1 MLNVNK
7 IFTEVIQMK
16 FNLTITDMNEEEFTS
31 VYHAIHTPKGDND
44 TVVTEPSDET
54 INFDVD
60 GLQWDA
66 RIHSSNHKINS
77 DGRWQR
83 RRGVSDVEFNN
94 IKNELLGVTPE
105 PVAPVVAPVV
115 APTPVEPHVI
125 PMTVAPV
132 VAPAPI
138 APEPQVVPMTVQP
151 VVAPSA
157 EFMAAIAQPVTPEI
171 NADTLYQTM
180 FEKIKVGLAN
190 QTLKP
195 NDIQNILT
203 ALNATL
209 GASYPTIAA
218 AKGNVDA
225 LQFAINELTVRGL

>member
-1 MLNVNK
+1 
-7 IFTEVIQMK
+7 MK
-16 FNLTITDMNEEEFTS
+16 FNLTITDMSEEEFANLFTNINCKPTITEKPEE
-31 VYHAIHTPKGDND
+31 V
-44 TVVTEPSDET
+44 EPSEET
-54 INFDVD
+54 INFDAD

-83 RRGVSDVEFNN
+83 RRGVSDVEFNKV
-94 IKNELLGVTPE
+94 KNELLGITPVVAPE
-105 PVAPVVAPVV
+105 PVTPVV
-115 APTPVEPHVI
+115 APTQLAVENQF
-125 PMTVAPV
+125 AP
-132 VAPAPI
+132 
-138 APEPQVVPMTVQP
+138 Q

-157 EFMAAIAQPVTPEI
+157 EFMAAIAQPVAPAPTPVVTPEI

>member
-1 MLNVNK
+1 
-7 IFTEVIQMK
+7 MK
-16 FNLTITDMNEEEFTS
+16 FNLTITDMNEEEFANLFTNINCKPVIEPVLQKVVS
-31 VYHAIHTPKGDND
+31 NSDTP
-44 TVVTEPSDET
+44 VEPSDET
-54 INFDVD
+54 INFDAD

-66 RIHSSNHKINS
+66 RIHSSNHKMNS

-83 RRGVSDVEFNN
+83 RRGVSDVEYNK
-94 IKNELLGVTPE
+94 IKNELLGIVTPE
-105 PVAPVVAPVV
+105 PVAPVAPIV
-115 APTPVEPHVI
+115 T
-125 PMTVAPV
+125 PV
-132 VAPAPI
+132 VAPAPTPVV
-138 APEPQVVPMTVQP
+138 APTQLAVENQFTPQ

-157 EFMAAIAQPVTPEI
+157 EFMAAIAQPVAPVAPEI

-218 AKGNVDA
+218 AKDNIDA

>member
-1 MLNVNK
+1 
-7 IFTEVIQMK
+7 MK
-16 FNLTITDMNEEEFTS
+16 FNLTITDMSEEEFANLFTNINCKPTIEP
-31 VYHAIHTPKGDND
+31 V
-44 TVVTEPSDET
+44 VVTEKPEEVEPSEET

-66 RIHSSNHKINS
+66 RIHSSNHKMNS

-105 PVAPVVAPVV
+105 PTPVAPVTPEPVV
-115 APTPVEPHVI
+115 TPTQLAVENQF
-125 PMTVAPV
+125 T
-132 VAPAPI
+132 
-138 APEPQVVPMTVQP
+138 PQ

-157 EFMAAIAQPVTPEI
+157 EFMAAIAQPVAPVAPVVTPTPAPVVTPEI

-195 NDIQNILT
+195 NDIQNIVT

-218 AKGNVDA
+218 AKGNVSA
-225 LQFAINELTVRGL
+225 LQFVINELTVRGL

>member
-1 MLNVNK
+1 
-7 IFTEVIQMK
+7 MK
-16 FNLTITDMNEEEFTS
+16 FNLTITDMSDEDFNRVVKQLNMPLEGDIVIKSSINEEVS
-31 VYHAIHTPKGDND
+31 VSD
-44 TVVTEPSDET
+44 TTVDA
-54 INFDVD
+54 D

-66 RIHSSNHKINS
+66 RIHSSNHKMNS

-94 IKNELLGVTPE
+94 VKNELLGITPE
-105 PVAPVVAPVV
+105 PTPVAPVT
-115 APTPVEPHVI
+115 PTQLAVENQF
-125 PMTVAPV
+125 T
-132 VAPAPI
+132 
-138 APEPQVVPMTVQP
+138 PQ

-157 EFMAAIAQPVTPEI
+157 EFMAAIAQPVAPVVPTPTPVVTPEI
-171 NADTLYQTM
+171 NVDTLYQTM

>member
-1 MLNVNK
+1 
-7 IFTEVIQMK
+7 MK
-16 FNLTITDMNEEEFTS
+16 FNLTITDMSEEEFTNLFTNINCKPVIEPVLQTIVS
-31 VYHAIHTPKGDND
+31 NSDTP
-44 TVVTEPSDET
+44 VTEPSDET

-83 RRGVSDVEFNN
+83 RRGVSDVEFNKV
-94 IKNELLGVTPE
+94 KNELLGVQE
-105 PVAPVVAPVV
+105 PVAPVVAPEPTPVV
-115 APTPVEPHVI
+115 APTQLAVENQFTPQ
-125 PMTVAPV
+125 V
-132 VAPAPI
+132 VAPG
-138 APEPQVVPMTVQP
+138 
-151 VVAPSA
+151 A
-157 EFMAAIAQPVTPEI
+157 EFMAAIAQPVAPVAPVAPALTPVVTPEI

-190 QTLKP
+190 QILKP

-218 AKGNVDA
+218 AKDNVDA

>member
-1 MLNVNK
+1 
-7 IFTEVIQMK
+7 MK
-16 FNLTITDMNEEEFTS
+16 FNLTITDMSEEEFANLFTN
-31 VYHAIHTPKGDND
+31 INCKPTID
-44 TVVTEPSDET
+44 VVSTEQPEEVEPSDET
-54 INFDVD
+54 INFDAD

-66 RIHSSNHKINS
+66 RIHSSNHKMNS

-83 RRGVSDVEFNN
+83 RRGVSDIEYNK
-94 IKNELLGVTPE
+94 IKNELLGIVTSE
-105 PVAPVVAPVV
+105 PIARVVVPTQPVTPVV
-115 APTPVEPHVI
+115 APTQVAVENQF
-125 PMTVAPV
+125 T
-132 VAPAPI
+132 
-138 APEPQVVPMTVQP
+138 PQ

-157 EFMAAIAQPVTPEI
+157 EFTAAIAQPVAPTPTPVVTPEI

-218 AKGNVDA
+218 AKDNVDA